1 MRRLW
6 MILVIFS
13 TILALPQAQ
22 SPDDLV
28 HSVGAGETLIA
39 IANAYGVT
47 LERLLALNNLD
58 PEAYL
63 QIGQHLV
70 ILPAGERGAAEAS
83 PEPEAEPT
91 HEPPPPR
98 VASGNPERAD
108 LPPAPLRAAD
118 APMMDPADIS
128 PQVCFAIFE
137 DDNQNTMREPEERF
151 LSGGQISFFDSAD
164 GEQLRHVTDGESAPE
179 CVRNFERERFR
190 IEASPPAG
198 YGLTSPATLHLDLR
212 AGGKV
217 QIEFGAKRDLAT
229 FEPLPPDSVELAA
242 QPDTTN
248 DSLLV
253 ELSGLFALLMAGV
266 VLLAGFVV
274 SILVRGR

>member
-13 TILALPQAQ
+13 TLLALPQAQ
-22 SPDDLV
+22 SQDDLV
-28 HSVGAGETLIA
+28 HSVDAGETLIA

-47 LERLLALNNLD
+47 LEQLLALNNLD
-58 PEAYL
+58 PDAYL
-63 QIGQHLV
+63 QIGQNLI
-70 ILPAGERGAAEAS
+70 ILPAGERGTAEAS

-91 HEPPPPR
+91 LEPPPR

-108 LPPAPLRAAD
+108 LPPAPVRAAD

-137 DDNQNTMREPEERF
+137 DDNQNTMREPGERF

-179 CVRNFERERFR
+179 CVRNFERERYPHR
-190 IEASPPAG
+190 SQSARW
-198 YGLTSPATLHLDLR
+198 LR
-212 AGGKV
+212 SDQPGNFAPRFARGW
-217 QIEFGAKRDLAT
+217 QGAD
-229 FEPLPPDSVELAA
+229 
-242 QPDTTN
+242 
-248 DSLLV
+248 
-253 ELSGLFALLMAGV
+253 
-266 VLLAGFVV
+266 
-274 SILVRGR
+274 